1 MSYSRAEQQQQQ
13 EQQGASAAGSMQAR
27 SKRAQAEHTDDDEQ
41 DHEMDNETD
50 KHDASTLL
58 EKQQKRAA
66 SFRTRTVST
75 VTMIA
80 GFLAIIYMGH
90 VPLVLLV
97 LTLQFLMVKELFM
110 LARVAQQDRKLPGF
124 RAQQWYFFFVATFYL
139 YLRFIKNNLLLEL
152 TSSKAMSAFAWLLKR
167 HSFMSYS
174 LYMAGFM
181 MFVLSLKRRMYLY
194 QFGQYAWTHMILMI
208 IFVPSSF
215 FVSNIFEGLI
225 WFLLPSALII
235 TNDIMAYLAGFFFG
249 RTPLIKLSPKKTW
262 EGFIGGFIGTVVVA
276 ALLADILSRFKWMTC
291 PRPDLSLG
299 GLDCTPDPIFTPAT
313 YTLQDLQD
321 LMPAQ
326 ALELARLAAQQLP
339 PGLVSQLV
347 GLKVVMK
354 PIAVHAMVLAVFAS
368 LVAPFGGFF
377 ASGFKRAFKM
387 KDFGQTIPGH
397 GGVTDR
403 FDCQMIMAMFAY
415 VYYWNYVASTEL
427 TVGDALDV
435 ALKLDQQQ
443 QLELWAR
450 LGNVLLVDGLLPGS
464 LEGSIQRALQMANS
478 THAVRSSPFF
488 S

>member
-1 MSYSRAEQQQQQ
+1 MSYSHQQQQHQ
-13 EQQGASAAGSMQAR
+13 ADDGMQAKVR
-27 SKRAQAEHTDDDEQ
+27 RKLTDQTEEDDQ
-41 DHEMDNETD
+41 DHETD
-50 KHDASTLL
+50 KEDASTPL
-58 EKQQKRAA
+58 EKQQKRVA
-66 SFRTRTVST
+66 SLRTRTVST

-80 GFLAIIYMGH
+80 GFLVIIYMGH
-90 VPLVLLV
+90 VPLVFLV

-139 YLRFIKNNLLLEL
+139 YFRFIKNNLLLEL

-167 HSFMSYS
+167 HSFMSYA
-174 LYMAGFM
+174 LYMAGFV
-181 MFVLSLKRRMYLY
+181 MFVLSLKRGMYLY

-225 WFLLPSALII
+225 WFLLPCALII
-235 TNDIMAYLAGFFFG
+235 ANDIMAYLAGFFFG

-262 EGFIGGFIGTVVVA
+262 EGFIGGFIGTVIVA
-276 ALLADILSRFKWMTC
+276 ALLADIMSRFKWMTC

-299 GLDCTPDPIFTPAT
+299 RLDCTPDPIFTPTT
-313 YTLQDLQD
+313 YTAQDLAD
-321 LMPAQ
+321 VMPGQ
-326 ALELARLAAQQLP
+326 VLELARLAGQQLP
-339 PGLVSQLV
+339 PDLRDELV
-347 GLKVVMK
+347 GLQVVMK
-354 PIAVHAMVLAVFAS
+354 PIAVHAMILAVFAS

-435 ALKLDQQQ
+435 ALKLDQHH

-450 LGNVLLVDGLLPGS
+450 LGNVLLVDGLLPAN
-464 LEGSIQRALQMANS
+464 LEGSIRTALQLSNA
-478 THAVRSSPFF
+478 THLVRSSPLF